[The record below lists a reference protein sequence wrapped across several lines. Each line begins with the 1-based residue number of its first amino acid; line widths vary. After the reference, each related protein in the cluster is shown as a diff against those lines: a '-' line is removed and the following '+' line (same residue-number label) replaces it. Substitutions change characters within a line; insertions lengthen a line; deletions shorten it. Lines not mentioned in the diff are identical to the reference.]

1 MPALRNTLL
10 TISCLFLPLILF
22 VPPSFTQA
30 DISEMMLPED
40 AVVKEI
46 FQSGSGLPVGKIQA
60 VRGEVIVYH
69 REPTVGYQAKTG
81 LPLFYGDIIKTR
93 INGRILCQLI
103 DGTIFSLVPE
113 STLTILQCNLN
124 SARKASESFLSLK
137 HGDGRF
143 QVKAKAEVLSHEFKI
158 QTNTAFIQAQNADFI
173 ARASLDMTEII
184 SFENSRLEVT
194 NLAEPEMSFFV
205 TDFQRAFVQDKSDF
219 QSGPQEVETIFQEE
233 AEKMI
238 AETRLLPRSHLFA
251 SSPEK
256 YREGEREEDIAADAL
271 KSGSSEEDSIEAPNP
286 DPQGGEVM
294 IED

>member
-1 MPALRNTLL
+1 
-10 TISCLFLPLILF
+10 
-22 VPPSFTQA
+22 
-30 DISEMMLPED
+30 
-40 AVVKEI
+40 
-46 FQSGSGLPVGKIQA
+46 
-60 VRGEVIVYH
+60 
-69 REPTVGYQAKTG
+69 
-81 LPLFYGDIIKTR
+81 
-93 INGRILCQLI
+93 
-103 DGTIFSLVPE
+103 
-113 STLTILQCNLN
+113 
-124 SARKASESFLSLK
+124 
-137 HGDGRF
+137 
-143 QVKAKAEVLSHEFKI
+143 
-158 QTNTAFIQAQNADFI
+158 
-173 ARASLDMTEII
+173 MTEII

-251 SSPEK
+251 SSPDK

-294 IED
+294 IEDWSAWGGVDVASLRQFNLYSGIVSHSLLR